1 MGADFG
7 RRKPMPPDRRRNALD
22 QAGIEA
28 TMPGEKDIRLYD
40 GDGLHLLITPNGARY
55 WRFKYWYEGKPK
67 SVSAGV
73 FPTVSLAQA
82 RAKRDEYR
90 TLLAQCVNPSDIKK
104 AERALERDEEAR
116 RLHGMRFFIESDG
129 TLAIRLGR
137 REITLTPGET
147 IELRHF
153 LEATRT
159 VGQGADSC

>member
-7 RRKPMPPDRRRNALD
+7 TQRPMPPDRRRNALD
-22 QAGIEA
+22 QARIEA

-40 GDGLHLLITPNGARY
+40 GEGLHLLIASNGARY
-55 WRFKYWYEGKPK
+55 WRFKYWHEGKPK

-73 FPTVSLAQA
+73 FPAVSLVEA

-90 TLLAQCVNPSDIKK
+90 ALLAQGINPSDIKK

-116 RLHGMRFFIESDG
+116 RLHGMRFSIESDG

-137 REITLTPGET
+137 REVTLTPSET
-147 IELRHF
+147 AELRRF
-153 LEATRT
+153 LDATRT
-159 VGQGADSC
+159 VAQGAASC